1 MQLENG
7 LPKGEAKTPKQKI
20 NHDETP
26 TIQKLHTI

>member
-26 TIQKLHTI
+26 TIQKLQTI